1 MTASWPNNTTTTAVS
16 YCLVTVCV
24 ALIFIVCLDVPT
36 TRLLGGIVENAEKR
50 GVGHNMLRI
59 QRDFGQSLATSESND
74 NKMKAVDSEE
84 DSDGIYELKKGED
97 DAGTMSALVES
108 KSTVTVTMTRLIEGN
123 FVLVLVK

>member
-84 DSDGIYELKKGED
+84 DPDGIYELKKGED
-97 DAGTMSALVES
+97 DAGTMSGGTIRITSANS
-108 KSTVTVTMTRLIEGN
+108 
-123 FVLVLVK
+123 LVKDADSKKEIIPPS